1 MDSYEWNKIAGW
13 TLASVLLIAS
23 LNMLGDTLVA
33 PKALKTP
40 AYKVPGVEAEAPA
53 GAKATAAAPAQP
65 AEPLPVLLAKASAD
79 NGEKAAKK
87 CLTCHTFDK
96 GGANKIG
103 PNLWGALGANK
114 ARVQGFAYSDGMKGK
129 GGAWSFDD
137 MNKFLINPKDFVPGT
152 KMVFAGV
159 ASPQERADI
168 LAYLR
173 KLSDSPPPLPG
184 G

>member
-23 LNMLGDTLVA
+23 LNMLVDSLVA
-33 PKALKTP
+33 PKPLKTP
-40 AYKVPGVEAEAPA
+40 AYKVPGVEAQAPA
-53 GAKATAAAPAQP
+53 ATQAAAPAQP
-65 AEPLPVLLAKASAD
+65 SEPLPVLLAKASAE

-87 CLTCHTFDK
+87 CLTCHTFEK

-103 PNLWGALGANK
+103 PNLWGVLGANK
-114 ARVQGFAYSDGMKGK
+114 ARAQGFAYSDGLKGK
-129 GGAWSFDD
+129 GGAWSFEDFNRF
-137 MNKFLINPKDFVPGT
+137 MINPKDFIPGT

-159 ASPQERADI
+159 ASAQERADI
-168 LAYLR
+168 MAYLR
-173 KLSDSPPPLPG
+173 KQSDSPPPLPG

>member
-23 LNMLGDTLVA
+23 LNMLGDALVHPKTL
-33 PKALKTP
+33 KSP
-40 AYKVPGVEAEAPA
+40 AYKVPGVEAAAPA
-53 GAKATAAAPAQP
+53 GAKATATAATP
-65 AEPLPVLLAKASAD
+65 AEPLAPLLAKASVET
-79 NGEKAAKK
+79 GEKAAKK
-87 CLTCHTFDK
+87 CLTCHSFEK

-103 PNLWGALGANK
+103 PNLWGVLGGNK
-114 ARVQGFAYSDGMKGK
+114 ARIQGFAYSEGMKGK
-129 GGAWSFDD
+129 GGAWGFEDL
-137 MNKFLINPKDFVPGT
+137 NAFLINPKEFVPGT

-159 ASPQERADI
+159 ASAQERADI

-173 KLSDSPPPLPG
+173 KQSDSPPPLPG